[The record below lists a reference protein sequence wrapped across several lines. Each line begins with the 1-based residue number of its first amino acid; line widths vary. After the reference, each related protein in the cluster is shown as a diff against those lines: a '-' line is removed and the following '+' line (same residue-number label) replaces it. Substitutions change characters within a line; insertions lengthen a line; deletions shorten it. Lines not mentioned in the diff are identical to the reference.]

1 MTTTLTCG
9 VFNDRLMA
17 YVEEETDAVTR
28 AAMEQHAVTCAECGA
43 LLADLRKLRIDAAN
57 LPDLAPSRDLW
68 AGIAARIEAPVVPIG
83 PHTGDAAPHLASG
96 SRRGRSAWRIGL
108 LAASLAGATT
118 VGYLAGNRSG
128 TTAQPG
134 LALGAD
140 TGRSVRIAVA
150 PESTSPDT
158 TARVAAA
165 PAATRSGTPP
175 ASVASGTGVQPAA
188 PFSAQLVVAGLTAD
202 YDREIARLNA
212 LLENRRNQL
221 DPATVAIIERNLQVI
236 DAAIAE
242 AKQAIARDP
251 ASRFLIESLNQSLQM
266 KVELMR
272 TAAMLPS
279 RI

>member
-28 AAMEQHAVTCAECGA
+28 AAMERHAVTCAECGA

-108 LAASLAGATT
+108 LAASLAGA
-118 VGYLAGNRSG
+118 
-128 TTAQPG
+128 TAQPG

-221 DPATVAIIERNLQVI
+221 DPATVAIIERNLQLI